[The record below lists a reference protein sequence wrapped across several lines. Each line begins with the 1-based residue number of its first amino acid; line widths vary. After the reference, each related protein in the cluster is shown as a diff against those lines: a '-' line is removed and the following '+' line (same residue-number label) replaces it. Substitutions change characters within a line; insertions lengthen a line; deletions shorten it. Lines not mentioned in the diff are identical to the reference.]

1 MRGQNQNQYN
11 RIISK
16 RNRNENPYM
25 ANPGNNNMSQQ
36 KGKLEYLT
44 STLSIQIIEY
54 TEKHIDN
61 SPVIFYRIKVTDH
74 FNKNSWIIEKRY
86 NDFVSL
92 QKKLQQN
99 FQDVP
104 KLPGKTFFR
113 VSDFA
118 DIKKRKDGLQ
128 IFLRTCIERK
138 DIFANE
144 DFKLFIELQKNSP
157 DLCGNSPDLI
167 GSFTLP
173 QGIRDLIYIPE
184 ENILLICTAEMSV
197 IERAESTI
205 SDLKN
210 KIGKQDD
217 NIANPLGHAYIYHVE
232 ENDGE
237 FIFREIWRRKFK
249 PRTRTLFYDKDDNY
263 MFIGRE
269 DGIISIFNLDRKSN
283 YKKVDLILELKNHL
297 NTIYGMW
304 YDFEQKKLYS
314 VSSDKRFLVNDIG
327 NSQIL
332 EIYKSN
338 FGYTCLKTDNKYYRF
353 FTANEGGVIDIYSFK
368 NYPPNKISSTNITGA
383 SRIRDIYININQ
395 FYIYACDI
403 KGKISVID
411 FSSINNESNYCSEI
425 SQFGGKVCLRVIIY
439 DENKKELL
447 TGDESGKLVA
457 WSLKTGQPLFSWSG
471 TEGNNAVTKLLY
483 DKDIKLLLTGGK
495 DNIVKFWKLPDN
507 WINEDVMK
515 FEKEELKK
523 INNEIARRRIKAQ
536 QEIEDGIE
544 NDFDSD
550 LSQEDDL
557 NGWNYRKDK
566 YCYLIYLFYNI
577 LFL

>member
-1 MRGQNQNQYN
+1 MRNQYQNQYN
-11 RIISK
+11 RINN

-44 STLSIQIIEY
+44 SALSVQIIEY

-61 SPVIFYRIKVTDH
+61 SPVIFYRIKITDH
-74 FNKNSWIIEKRY
+74 YNKNSWIIEKRY
-86 NDFVSL
+86 NDFVAL
-92 QKKLQQN
+92 QKKLLQN
-99 FQDVP
+99 FPDVP

-113 VSDFA
+113 VSEFA

-128 IFLRTCIERK
+128 SFLRLCIERK

-144 DFKLFIELQKNSP
+144 DFKLFVELQKNSP
-157 DLCGNSPDLI
+157 DLCGNSPDML

-173 QGIRDLIYIPE
+173 QGIRDFTYIQE

-217 NIANPLGHAYIYHVE
+217 NIANPLGHAYIYYVE
-232 ENDGE
+232 ENKGE

-249 PRTRTLFYDKDDNY
+249 PRTRCLLYDQYDNY
-263 MFIGRE
+263 MMIGRA
-269 DGIISIFNLDRKSN
+269 DGIISVFTLDRRSK
-283 YKKVDLILELKNHL
+283 YKKVELIIELKNHL
-297 NTIYGMW
+297 NTVNGMW
-304 YDFEQKKLYS
+304 YDYAQKKLYS
-314 VSSDKRFLVNDIG
+314 VSSDKRFLVSDINS
-327 NSQIL
+327 NSQIT
-332 EIYKSN
+332 EISKSN
-338 FGYTCLKTDNKYYRF
+338 FGYTCLKADTKYNRF
-353 FTANEGGVIDIYSFK
+353 FTANEGGVIDIYFCKSF
-368 NYPPNKISSTNITGA
+368 PPKKVSTTTITGNTH
-383 SRIRDIYININQ
+383 IRDIYININQ
-395 FYIYACDI
+395 LYIYACDV

-439 DENKKELL
+439 DENKKELI
-447 TGDESGKLVA
+447 TGDESGKLIA
-457 WSLKTGQPLFSWSG
+457 WSLKTGQPIFSWSG
-471 TEGNNAVTKLLY
+471 AEGNNAITKLLY
-483 DKDIKLLLTGGK
+483 DKDKKLLLTGSK
-495 DNIVKFWKLPDN
+495 DNMVKFWRLPEN
-507 WINEDVMK
+507 WISDDVMK
-515 FEKEELKK
+515 FENEELKK

-566 YCYLIYLFYNI
+566 
-577 LFL
+577 

>member
-1 MRGQNQNQYN
+1 MKNQYQNQYN
-11 RIISK
+11 RINN

-44 STLSIQIIEY
+44 SALSVQIIEY

-61 SPVIFYRIKVTDH
+61 SPVIFYRIKITDH
-74 FNKNSWIIEKRY
+74 YNKNSWIIEKRY
-86 NDFVSL
+86 NDFVAL
-92 QKKLQQN
+92 QKKLLQN
-99 FQDVP
+99 FPDVP

-113 VSDFA
+113 VSEFA

-128 IFLRTCIERK
+128 SFLRLCIERK

-144 DFKLFIELQKNSP
+144 DFKLFVELQKNSP
-157 DLCGNSPDLI
+157 DLCGNSPDML

-173 QGIRDLIYIPE
+173 QGIRDLTYIQE

-217 NIANPLGHAYIYHVE
+217 NIANPLGHAYIYYVE
-232 ENDGE
+232 ENKGE

-249 PRTRTLFYDKDDNY
+249 PRTRCLLYDQYDNY
-263 MFIGRE
+263 MMIGRA
-269 DGIISIFNLDRKSN
+269 DGIISVFTLDRRSK
-283 YKKVDLILELKNHL
+283 YKKVELIIELKNHL
-297 NTIYGMW
+297 NTVNGMW
-304 YDFEQKKLYS
+304 YDYAQKKLYS
-314 VSSDKRFLVNDIG
+314 VSSDKRFLVSDINS
-327 NSQIL
+327 NSQIT
-332 EIYKSN
+332 EISKSN
-338 FGYTCLKTDNKYYRF
+338 FGYTCLKADTKYNRF
-353 FTANEGGVIDIYSFK
+353 FTANEGGVIDIYSCKSF
-368 NYPPNKISSTNITGA
+368 PPKKISTTTITGNTH
-383 SRIRDIYININQ
+383 IRDIYININQ
-395 FYIYACDI
+395 LYIYACDV

-439 DENKKELL
+439 DENKKELI
-447 TGDESGKLVA
+447 TGDESGKLIA
-457 WSLKTGQPLFSWSG
+457 WSLKTGQPIFSWSG
-471 TEGNNAVTKLLY
+471 AEGNNAITKLLY
-483 DKDIKLLLTGGK
+483 DKDKKLLLTGSK
-495 DNIVKFWKLPDN
+495 DNMVKFWRLPEN
-507 WINEDVMK
+507 WISDDVMK
-515 FEKEELKK
+515 FENEELKK

-566 YCYLIYLFYNI
+566 
-577 LFL
+577 

>member
-1 MRGQNQNQYN
+1 MRNQYQNQYN
-11 RIISK
+11 RINN

-25 ANPGNNNMSQQ
+25 ANPGNNNMVQQ
-36 KGKLEYLT
+36 KGKLEYIT
-44 STLSIQIIEY
+44 SALSVQIIEY

-61 SPVIFYRIKVTDH
+61 SPVIFYRIKITDH

-86 NDFVSL
+86 NDFVAL
-92 QKKLQQN
+92 QKKLLQN
-99 FQDVP
+99 FPDVP

-113 VSDFA
+113 VSEFS

-128 IFLRTCIERK
+128 SFLRTCIERK

-144 DFKLFIELQKNSP
+144 DFKLFVELQKNSP
-157 DLCGNSPDLI
+157 DLCGNSPDML

-173 QGIRDLIYIPE
+173 QGIRDFVYIQE

-217 NIANPLGHAYIYHVE
+217 NIVNPLGHAYIYYVQ
-232 ENDGE
+232 ENNGE
-237 FIFREIWRRKFK
+237 YIFREIWRRKFK
-249 PRTRTLFYDKDDNY
+249 PRTRCLFYDQYDNY
-263 MFIGRE
+263 MIIGRA
-269 DGIISIFNLDRKSN
+269 DGIMSLFTLDRKSK
-283 YKKVDLILELKNHL
+283 YKKVELTAELKSHL
-297 NTIYGMW
+297 NVVNGMW
-304 YDFEQKKLYS
+304 YDYAQKKLYS
-314 VSSDKRFLVNDIG
+314 VSSDKRFLVSDINS
-327 NSQIL
+327 NSQII
-332 EIYKSN
+332 EISKSN
-338 FGYTCLKTDNKYYRF
+338 FGYTCLKADTKYNRF
-353 FTANEGGVIDIYSFK
+353 FTANEGGVIDIYSYK
-368 NYPPNKISSTNITGA
+368 NFPPKKISTTTITGN
-383 SRIRDIYININQ
+383 SHIRDIYININQ
-395 FYIYACDI
+395 LYIYTCDV

-411 FSSINNESNYCSEI
+411 FSSINNESNYCTEI

-439 DENKKELL
+439 DENKKELI
-447 TGDESGKLVA
+447 TGDESGKLIA
-457 WSLKTGQPLFSWSG
+457 WSLKTGQPIFSWLG
-471 TEGNNAVTKLLY
+471 GEGNNAVTKLLY
-483 DKDIKLLLTGGK
+483 DKDKKLLLTGSK
-495 DNIVKFWKLPDN
+495 DNMVKFWRLPEN
-507 WINEDVMK
+507 WISDDVMK
-515 FEKEELKK
+515 FENEELKK

-566 YCYLIYLFYNI
+566 
-577 LFL
+577 

>member
-1 MRGQNQNQYN
+1 MRNQYQNQYN
-11 RIISK
+11 RINN

-44 STLSIQIIEY
+44 SALSVQIIEY

-61 SPVIFYRIKVTDH
+61 SPVIFYRIKITDH

-86 NDFVSL
+86 NDFVAL
-92 QKKLQQN
+92 QKKLLQN
-99 FQDVP
+99 FTDVP
-104 KLPGKTFFR
+104 KLPGKTLFR
-113 VSDFA
+113 VSEFS

-128 IFLRTCIERK
+128 SFLRACIERK

-144 DFKLFIELQKNSP
+144 DFKLFVELQKNSP
-157 DLCGNSPDLI
+157 DLCGNSPDML

-173 QGIRDLIYIPE
+173 QGIRDFVYIQE

-217 NIANPLGHAYIYHVE
+217 NIVNPLGHAYIYYVE
-232 ENDGE
+232 ENNGE
-237 FIFREIWRRKFK
+237 YIFREIWRRKFK
-249 PRTRTLFYDKDDNY
+249 PRTRCLFYDPYDNY
-263 MFIGRE
+263 MIIGRA
-269 DGIISIFNLDRKSN
+269 DGIMSLFTLDRKSK
-283 YKKVDLILELKNHL
+283 YKKVELIAELKSHL
-297 NTIYGMW
+297 NVVNGMW
-304 YDFEQKKLYS
+304 YDYAQKKLYS
-314 VSSDKRFLVNDIG
+314 VSSDKRFLVSDINS
-327 NSQIL
+327 NSQLI
-332 EIYKSN
+332 EISKSN
-338 FGYTCLKTDNKYYRF
+338 FGYTCLKADTKYNRF
-353 FTANEGGVIDIYSFK
+353 FTANEGGVIDIYSYK
-368 NYPPNKISSTNITGA
+368 NFPPKKISTTTITGN
-383 SRIRDIYININQ
+383 SHIRDIYININQ
-395 FYIYACDI
+395 LYIYACDV

-411 FSSINNESNYCSEI
+411 FSSINNESNYCTEI

-439 DENKKELL
+439 DENKKELI
-447 TGDESGKLVA
+447 TGDESGKLIA
-457 WSLKTGQPLFSWSG
+457 WSLKTGQPIFSWPG
-471 TEGNNAVTKLLY
+471 GEGNNAVTKLLY
-483 DKDIKLLLTGGK
+483 DKDKKLLLTGSK
-495 DNIVKFWKLPDN
+495 DNMVKFWRLPEN
-507 WINEDVMK
+507 WISDDVMK
-515 FEKEELKK
+515 FENEELKK

-566 YCYLIYLFYNI
+566 
-577 LFL
+577 

>member
-523 INNEIARRRIKAQ
+523 INNEIARRRSKAQ

>member
-11 RIISK
+11 RIISN

-566 YCYLIYLFYNI
+566 
-577 LFL
+577 

>member
-1 MRGQNQNQYN
+1 MRNQNQYN
-11 RIISK
+11 RINN
-16 RNRNENPYM
+16 RNKNENPYM

-36 KGKLEYLT
+36 KGKLEYIT
-44 STLSIQIIEY
+44 SALSIQIIEY

-61 SPVIFYRIKVTDH
+61 SPVIFYRIKITDH

-92 QKKLQQN
+92 QKKLLQN
-99 FQDVP
+99 FTDVP

-128 IFLRTCIERK
+128 IFLRSCIERK

-144 DFKLFIELQKNSP
+144 DFKLFLELQKNSP
-157 DLCGNSPDLI
+157 DLCGNNPDMI

-173 QGIRDLIYIPE
+173 QGIRDLTYIQE

-217 NIANPLGHAYIYHVE
+217 NIANPLGHAYIYYVE
-232 ENDGE
+232 ENNGE

-249 PRTRTLFYDKDDNY
+249 PRTRCLFYDEIDNY
-263 MFIGRE
+263 MIIGRA
-269 DGIISIFNLDRKSN
+269 DGIISIFYLDKKSK
-283 YKKVDLILELKNHL
+283 YKKVELIAELKNHL
-297 NTIYGMW
+297 NSVNGMW

-314 VSSDKRFLVNDIG
+314 VSSDKRFLVSEIKS
-327 NSQIL
+327 NSQII
-332 EIYKSN
+332 EISKSN
-338 FGYTCLKTDNKYYRF
+338 FGYTCLKVDTKYNRL
-353 FTANEGGVIDIYSFK
+353 FTANEGGVIEIISYKDF
-368 NYPPNKISSTNITGA
+368 PPKKISSTNITGN
-383 SRIRDIYININQ
+383 SHIRDIYINITQ
-395 FYIYACDI
+395 LYIYACDV

-411 FSSINNESNYCSEI
+411 FSSINNESNYCTEI
-425 SQFGGKVCLRVIIY
+425 SQFGGKVCLRVIVY
-439 DENKKELL
+439 DENKRELI
-447 TGDESGKLVA
+447 TGDESGKIIA
-457 WSLKTGQPLFSWSG
+457 WGLKTGQPIFSWSS
-471 TEGNNAVTKLLY
+471 TQGNYAVTKLLY
-483 DKDIKLLLTGGK
+483 DKDKKLLITGSK
-495 DNIVKFWKLPDN
+495 DNSVKFWKLPES
-507 WINEDVMK
+507 WISDDVMK
-515 FEKEELKK
+515 FENEELKK

-566 YCYLIYLFYNI
+566 
-577 LFL
+577 